1 MKEKQYRIMKEFDFD
16 VTKLLNGSQ
25 NMLKKGKITQM
36 GDILEAYNDL
46 MCTPEIWNKDGT
58 VKQEHRI
65 ID

>member
-1 MKEKQYRIMKEFDFD
+1 
-16 VTKLLNGSQ
+16 
-25 NMLKKGKITQM
+25 MLKKGKITQM